1 MSSTQSRMTIVRRSA
16 RRTSNHDSRGL
27 RVSCFAG
34 FLPGLLFA
42 LSLAFVPLTNARIF
56 SPRIED
62 CHSPSPGEDPS
73 RLVNLTRALAQIVPA
88 QEAQTLGLSGK
99 EGQDVVRIDLF
110 GETGQEIV
118 GFDNVTGKLATMFTE
133 THDLNFNVWSTTTY
147 ICNSLF
153 PPSPLPEPYIP
164 RNTTYCP
171 LPAGRLGI
179 NVSIPIS
186 GSYGLSTLRTQVRIV
201 DTALPPRELS
211 CINIDLSPY
220 YDDAWYWDIFL
231 WIPAALAIGY
241 WIASWAARFAAGW
254 VAGGPGDE
262 SSAAEEEIRGGG
274 GILSVAG
281 AGGDRGTSRFSR
293 KWGTMLVS
301 GVSGERLGFSGA
313 LLRFS
318 MSWSLSSFEF
328 SHPND

>member
-1 MSSTQSRMTIVRRSA
+1 MMPARSTMALGSGTT
-16 RRTSNHDSRGL
+16 RRTGKDDNRRL
-27 RVSCFAG
+27 RPSHLAKSMPALF
-34 FLPGLLFA
+34 FA
-42 LSLAFVPLTNARIF
+42 LFVAYLPLTDARIF
-56 SPRIED
+56 SPRIEN
-62 CHSPSPGEDPS
+62 CHSMSAGEDPS
-73 RLVNLTRALAQIVPA
+73 RLVNFTRALAQMVPA
-88 QEAQTLGLSGK
+88 GEAQTLGLNGK
-99 EGQDVVRIDLF
+99 EGQNVVRIDLF
-110 GETGQEIV
+110 GRTGQEIA

-153 PPSPLPEPYIP
+153 PPSPLPEPYVP

-171 LPAGRLGI
+171 LPAGDLGI
-179 NVSIPIS
+179 NISVPIS

-201 DTALPPRELS
+201 DTSLPPKELS

-231 WIPAALAIGY
+231 WIPAGLAVGY

-254 VAGGPGDE
+254 VAGGPADE
-262 SSAAEEEIRGGG
+262 NSTAEEEIRGGG
-274 GILSVAG
+274 GISSVAG

-318 MSWSLSSFEF
+318 ESRSLFMTMRSRLY
-328 SHPND
+328 

>member
-1 MSSTQSRMTIVRRSA
+1 MTLPF
-16 RRTSNHDSRGL
+16 DSRTRPHGAL
-27 RVSCFAG
+27 RLART
-34 FLPGLLFA
+34 FLPLLPVVLFSLGLPCA
-42 LSLAFVPLTNARIF
+42 NAAIF
-56 SPRIED
+56 SPRIEN
-62 CHSPSPGEDPS
+62 CHVRSAGEDPTK
-73 RLVNLTRALAQIVPA
+73 LVNFTRALAQIVPA
-88 QEAQTLGLSGK
+88 DQAKTLGLNGQ
-99 EGQDVVRIDLF
+99 EGQNVLRIDLF
-110 GETGQEIV
+110 GKTGQEIT

-133 THDLNFNVWSTTTY
+133 THDLNYNLWSTTTY

-171 LPAGRLGI
+171 IPAGDVGI
-179 NVSIPIS
+179 NISVPIS

-201 DTALPPRELS
+201 DTALPANELT

-220 YDDAWYWDIFL
+220 YPEAWYWDIFL
-231 WIPAALAIGY
+231 WIPAGLAIGY

-254 VAGGPGDE
+254 VVGSAGDA
-262 SSAAEEEIRGGG
+262 SSSMDHGETRNAA
-274 GILSVAG
+274 GIGSVAD
-281 AGGDRGTSRFSR
+281 AGGDSGASRISR

-318 MSWSLSSFEF
+318 TLETFVPQSRHHIVRHTDMEF
-328 SHPND
+328 ALLPA

>member
-1 MSSTQSRMTIVRRSA
+1 MLVRSIMA
-16 RRTSNHDSRGL
+16 TSDIKTRRTGKEYNQGL
-27 RVSCFAG
+27 RLSHLAKLMPTLFITI
-34 FLPGLLFA
+34 FLAYLP
-42 LSLAFVPLTNARIF
+42 LANARIF
-56 SPRIED
+56 SPRIQN
-62 CHSPSPGEDPS
+62 CHSPFAGEDPT
-73 RLVNLTRALAQIVPA
+73 RLVNFTRALAQLVPA
-88 QEAQTLGLSGK
+88 QEAQTLGLNGK

-110 GETGQEIV
+110 GRTGQEIV
-118 GFDNVTGKLATMFTE
+118 GFDNVTGKLATMFAE

-171 LPAGRLGI
+171 LPAGDLGI
-179 NVSIPIS
+179 NISVPIS

-201 DTALPPRELS
+201 DTALPPNELS

-231 WIPAALAIGY
+231 WIPAGLAIGY

-262 SSAAEEEIRGGG
+262 NSSAEEEVQGGG
-274 GILSVAG
+274 GISSVAG

-318 MSWSLSSFEF
+318 KSGFF
-328 SHPND
+328 SGTHCRLC